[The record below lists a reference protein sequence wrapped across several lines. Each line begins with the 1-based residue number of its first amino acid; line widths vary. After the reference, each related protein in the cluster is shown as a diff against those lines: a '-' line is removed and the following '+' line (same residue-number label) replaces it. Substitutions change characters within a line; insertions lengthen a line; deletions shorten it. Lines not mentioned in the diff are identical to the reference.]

1 MEPIEVTARF
11 GLQGE
16 ITPLAFTKDQK
27 EIPITGVGRRW
38 SDLKGVHIL
47 VMTPGEQIY
56 ELFFAN
62 AENRWYLSHPGPERK
77 LV

>member
-1 MEPIEVTARF
+1 MEPIEVTVRF
-11 GLQGE
+11 STQGE
-16 ITPLAFTKDQK
+16 ITPLAFTKDQE
-27 EIPITGVGRRW
+27 EIPIIGVGRRW

-47 VMTPGEQIY
+47 VMAPGEQIY

-62 AENRWYLSHPGPERK
+62 AENRWYLGHPGPERK